1 MVPVFDPGNFM
12 LLLMLWAVLGI
23 PFSVLTVVLFYAVR
37 WIPSRPAQVLI
48 PLVAG
53 IIFVVVGMSMEP
65 PVPGN
70 SEALRFLIGMFSHPL
85 IFVSPAILL
94 HKYLHRIPAA
104 YAVFFAAF
112 IASCVLI
119 LLGALQGDLRY
130 VEPDGI
136 QFFLKAMITVIIDL
150 IIASGAFGL
159 IIMLDIMLTGTEV
172 ENP

>member
-12 LLLMLWAVLGI
+12 LLLILWAVLGI

-37 WIPSRPAQVLI
+37 WIPTRPAQVLV

-53 IIFVVVGMSMEP
+53 IIFVVLGMSMEP

-70 SEALRFLIGMFSHPL
+70 SEALRFLIGISSHPL
-85 IFVSPAILL
+85 LFVSPLILL

-119 LLGALQGDLRY
+119 LPGALQGDLRY
-130 VEPDGI
+130 VELDGI

-150 IIASGAFGL
+150 IIASAAFGL
-159 IIMLDIMLTGTEV
+159 IIILDMMLTGTDG

>member
-1 MVPVFDPGNFM
+1 M

-23 PFSVLTVVLFYAVR
+23 PFSVLTVMLFYAVR
-37 WIPSRPAQVLI
+37 WIPTRPAQVLV

-53 IIFVVVGMSMEP
+53 IIFVVAGMSMEP

-70 SEALRFLIGMFSHPL
+70 SEVMRFLIGISSHPL
-85 IFVSPAILL
+85 LFVSPLILL

-119 LLGALQGDLRY
+119 SLGALQGDLRY

-150 IIASGAFGL
+150 IIASAAFGL
-159 IIMLDIMLTGTEV
+159 IIMLDMMLTGTEV

>member
-1 MVPVFDPGNFM
+1 MV
-12 LLLMLWAVLGI
+12 WAVLGI
-23 PFSVLTVVLFYAVR
+23 PFSVLTVMVLYAVR

-48 PLVAG
+48 PLITG

-70 SEALRFLIGMFSHPL
+70 SEALRFLTGMFSHPL
-85 IFVSPAILL
+85 LFVSPAILL

-104 YAVFFAAF
+104 YGVFFGAF
-112 IASCVLI
+112 VASCVLI

-130 VEPDGI
+130 VELDGL
-136 QFFLKAMITVIIDL
+136 QFFLKAIITVIIDL

-159 IIMLDIMLTGTEV
+159 IIMLDIILTGTEV

>member
-23 PFSVLTVVLFYAVR
+23 PFSVLTVGLFYAVR

-85 IFVSPAILL
+85 LFVSPAILL

-119 LLGALQGDLRY
+119 LLGALQGDRLY
-130 VEPDGI
+130 VELTNM
-136 QFFLKAMITVIIDL
+136 QFIGEAAVTVIKDL

-159 IIMLDIMLTGTEV
+159 IIGLDTLLTDRGEKS
-172 ENP
+172 

>member
-1 MVPVFDPGNFM
+1 VVPVFDPGNFM
-12 LLLMLWAVLGI
+12 LLVMLWAVLGI
-23 PFSVLTVVLFYAVR
+23 PFSVLTVVLFYVVR
-37 WIPSRPAQVLI
+37 WMPSRPAQVLI

-85 IFVSPAILL
+85 LFVSPAILL

-119 LLGALQGDLRY
+119 LPGALQGDLRY
-130 VEPDGI
+130 VELDGI

>member
-1 MVPVFDPGNFM
+1 M

-48 PLVAG
+48 PLAAG

-65 PVPGN
+65 PALGN
-70 SEALRFLIGMFSHPL
+70 SEALRFLIGICSHPL
-85 IFVSPAILL
+85 LFVSPAILL

-119 LLGALQGDLRY
+119 LPGALQGDLRY
-130 VEPDGI
+130 VELDGI
-136 QFFLKAMITVIIDL
+136 QFLLKAMVTVITDL
-150 IIASGAFGL
+150 IIASGALG
-159 IIMLDIMLTGTEV
+159 
-172 ENP
+172 

>member
-1 MVPVFDPGNFM
+1 
-12 LLLMLWAVLGI
+12 
-23 PFSVLTVVLFYAVR
+23 
-37 WIPSRPAQVLI
+37 
-48 PLVAG
+48 
-53 IIFVVVGMSMEP
+53 MEP

-85 IFVSPAILL
+85 IFVCPALLL
-94 HKYLHRIPAA
+94 HKNLHRIPAA
-104 YAVFFAAF
+104 YAVLFAAF

-119 LLGALQGDLRY
+119 LLGAMQGDLRY
-130 VEPDGI
+130 VELDGV

-159 IIMLDIMLTGTEV
+159 IIMLDIMLTGTDG

>member
-1 MVPVFDPGNFM
+1 M

-23 PFSVLTVVLFYAVR
+23 PFSVLTVVLFYAVK
-37 WIPSRPAQVLI
+37 WIPTRPAQVLV

-53 IIFVVVGMSMEP
+53 IIFVVVSLSMEP
-65 PVPGN
+65 PVPGS
-70 SEALRFLIGMFSHPL
+70 SEALRFLIGISSHPL
-85 IFVSPAILL
+85 LFVSPMILL

-119 LLGALQGDLRY
+119 LPGALQGDLRY
-130 VEPDGI
+130 VELGAL
-136 QFFLKAMITVIIDL
+136 QFFLKAMITAITDL
-150 IIASGAFGL
+150 IIASAAFGL
-159 IIMLDIMLTGTEV
+159 IIMLDIVLTGADG

>member
-1 MVPVFDPGNFM
+1 M

-23 PFSVLTVVLFYAVR
+23 PFSVLTVVLFYGVR

-53 IIFVVVGMSMEP
+53 IIFVVAGMSMEP

-94 HKYLHRIPAA
+94 HNHLHRIMAV

-130 VEPDGI
+130 VEPGGI
-136 QFFLKAMITVIIDL
+136 QFFMKAMITVIIDL

-159 IIMLDIMLTGTEV
+159 IIMLDIMLTGTEG